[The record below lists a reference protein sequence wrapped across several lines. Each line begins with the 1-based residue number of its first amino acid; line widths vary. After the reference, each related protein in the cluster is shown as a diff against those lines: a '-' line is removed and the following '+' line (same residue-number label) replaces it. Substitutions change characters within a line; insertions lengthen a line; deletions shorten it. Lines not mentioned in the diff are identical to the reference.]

1 MKKHTN
7 DPIVAE
13 VRAIRA
19 EQAARCGNDID
30 AIISR
35 AQAMQAA
42 SGRFYVRYPAR
53 RLTASAPQEP
63 RTGVSPPQQEA
74 PSATD

>member
-1 MKKHTN
+1 MKQHTS

-30 AIISR
+30 AIITH
-35 AQAMQAA
+35 AQAMQEA
-42 SGRFYVRYPAR
+42 SGRSYVRYPAR
-53 RLTASAPQEP
+53 RLALTTPVKRGGGRSRLQGNAPVAS
-63 RTGVSPPQQEA
+63 
-74 PSATD
+74 D

>member
-30 AIISR
+30 AIITR

-42 SGRFYVRYPAR
+42 SGRSYVRYPAR
-53 RLTASAPQEP
+53 RLPLATPLSPSA
-63 RTGVSPPQQEA
+63 GGSPPQAKA
-74 PSATD
+74 PVESE

>member
-19 EQAARCGNDID
+19 EQATRCGNDID
-30 AIISR
+30 AIITR
-35 AQAMQAA
+35 AQAMQAV
-42 SGRFYVRYPAR
+42 SGRSYVRYPAR
-53 RLTASAPQEP
+53 RLTLATPLRLSA
-63 RTGVSPPQQEA
+63 GASPPQPKA
-74 PSATD
+74 PVESD